1 MFKLKEDRINTRA
14 MIYFIVSFINLS
26 ILSSCSKTNAP
37 NMFPAPEINLKKSG
51 KIAYKIDTLLI
62 DTTINTTFEGNIGVH
77 NNKLYFIDK
86 LFCTI
91 HFFDTTGR
99 ITFKTLGIGRGLT
112 ETTIGRIY
120 AHTFIDN
127 GYLCLQG
134 TTDDVHLFDE
144 DYKTDRKKSYRKVR
158 KPYRLGDKIGYDQF
172 ELYSM
177 GYPLVCRSYKN
188 SVFTNN
194 RAEDPTF
201 NYFQTPDIFVQEF
214 RNITKQRLDKK
225 RTGRLL
231 GRGMPNIDEELQE
244 LTELSFNTKRYRM
257 DGIKSDT
264 ILQYTFILKNIGD
277 KPLFIRSINPSCL
290 CTSYY
295 LSKKEITQQDTAKI
309 VLTVDTKDK
318 KGFYEINTIVIA
330 NTKEKHYLLKLI
342 GEIKK

>member
-1 MFKLKEDRINTRA
+1 MRKVKILIVSVLFCIKLININNMYMFKLKEDRINTRA

-37 NMFPAPEINLKKSG
+37 NMFPAPEINLKKLG

-99 ITFKTLGIGRGLT
+99 ITFKALGIGRGPT

-158 KPYRLGDKIGYDQF
+158 KPYRLGDKIDYDQF

-201 NYFQTPDIFVQEF
+201 NYFQTPDVFVQEF
-214 RNITKQRLDKK
+214 RNITEQRLDKK
-225 RTGRLL
+225 
-231 GRGMPNIDEELQE
+231 
-244 LTELSFNTKRYRM
+244 
-257 DGIKSDT
+257 
-264 ILQYTFILKNIGD
+264 KNWQI
-277 KPLFIRSINPSCL
+277 IR
-290 CTSYY
+290 
-295 LSKKEITQQDTAKI
+295 ERHAKYI
-309 VLTVDTKDK
+309 
-318 KGFYEINTIVIA
+318 
-330 NTKEKHYLLKLI
+330 
-342 GEIKK
+342 